1 MPGVAFFLVIRVN
14 LQRIQFYKFL
24 NDLEKRKYFILA
36 ISEIRF

>member
-24 NDLEKRKYFILA
+24 NDLKKT
-36 ISEIRF
+36 EIFNPSNFRN